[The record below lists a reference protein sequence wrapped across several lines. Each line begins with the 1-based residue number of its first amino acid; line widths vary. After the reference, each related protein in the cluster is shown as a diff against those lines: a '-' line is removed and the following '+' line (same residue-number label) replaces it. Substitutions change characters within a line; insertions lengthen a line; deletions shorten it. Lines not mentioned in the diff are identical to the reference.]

1 MQKIK
6 MSSVDINSIEI
17 MNEKIDENL
26 KYLRSIGCDQFFKD
40 KLIVILQNE
49 TQKREIIQRAFR
61 EGRKKRY
68 FNKSLTFL
76 TNKIYRPR
84 CLL

>member
-6 MSSVDINSIEI
+6 MSCDDINSIEI
-17 MNEKIDENL
+17 MTEKIYENL
-26 KYLRSIGCDQFFKD
+26 KYLGSIGCDQFFKD

-49 TQKREIIQRAFR
+49 TRKREIIQRAFR
-61 EGRKKRY
+61 EGGKKRY

-76 TNKIYRPR
+76 TNNIYRPR